1 MVGGCEECRNE
12 CWSWWVG
19 CLGWLRWFVVSGG
32 GWWVVGGG
40 CCVVVAGSG
49 WDWVVLGGT
58 GWYW

>member
-1 MVGGCEECRNE
+1 M
-12 CWSWWVG
+12 
-19 CLGWLRWFVVSGG
+19 
-32 GWWVVGGG
+32 WVVGGG